1 MFVVYLL
8 LTLSWG
14 GRVHGRT
21 RKLNYVD
28 DLYDRSANPEEKQTV
43 QTVEEKHRTEV
54 YQEDTPT
61 MNNYFDLR
69 RKSCFKGT
77 PKTRNGYVIIECN
90 VGCRL
95 TCVPRTCKCSSPE
108 VNERKK
114 NLLRSH
120 K

>member
-21 RKLNYVD
+21 RELNYVD
-28 DLYDRSANPEEKQTV
+28 DLYDRSANPEEHNKETV

-61 MNNYFDLR
+61 MNNYLDLR
-69 RKSCFKGT
+69 RKSCFKGK
-77 PKTRNGYVIIECN
+77 PKTINGNVIIECN

-95 TCVPRTCKCSSPE
+95 TCVPLRTSKYILAPS
-108 VNERKK
+108 K
-114 NLLRSH
+114 
-120 K
+120 